1 MARALLF
8 LVIIGLA
15 VYALADIASSDEHAR
30 RGIPRGVWLVVALVP
45 VVGAVVWIASS
56 RAQRAAGGGAAGG
69 GGTTRPG
76 GPGGPRRGGPVAPD
90 DDPEFLWRLEQDR
103 LRREREARRDDDP
116 RGDDDPRPT
125 GDDVSDEGTRG

>member
-69 GGTTRPG
+69 GGAARPG
-76 GPGGPRRGGPVAPD
+76 GPGGTGPRRGGPVAPD

-116 RGDDDPRPT
+116 RPA